1 MLSVSSRY
9 ATFAGSLFPLSYTVT
24 HALGMRS
31 FRHIAAKHPAA
42 PSPIMAIL
50 VAMMGLC
57 LIFLLSYK
65 QIFLCQ
71 HILRAVWWRS

>member
-9 ATFAGSLFPLSYTVT
+9 ATFADSLFPLSYTVT
-24 HALGMRS
+24 HALGMCS

-42 PSPIMAIL
+42 PPPIMAIL
-50 VAMMGLC
+50 VVMMGLC